1 VSTFN
6 PATFARPANIK
17 EAAKILS
24 EEGPGAR
31 VVAGNT
37 TLYELARQGGLSDVG
52 ILVDISKLGLSYI
65 REEEDDDP
73 TYDSQSS
80 SPSSYTTL
88 HIGSATTFSKM
99 AQSRLLAKPS
109 YYALK
114 ESAMKITPPQVRNM
128 GTIGG
133 SACSGIAFYDMPP
146 VLLALDSKM
155 KVFSSTT
162 GEKTIAAKDF
172 FVDYFMTALSP
183 EELLT
188 EVVVEDKPRSG
199 SSFIKLGRTSVDFAV
214 VNVAVRITL
223 DESMRV
229 ISDARIGIGAISN
242 VPVCANEASQMMI
255 GQVASPELIRSAATL
270 AGSVVEEPVPSV
282 HGSSK
287 YKKKVIPVLVRDA
300 LFSAL
305 DRITPPSNA
314 K

>member
-1 VSTFN
+1 MSTFN

-24 EEGPGAR
+24 EEGSRAR

-80 SPSSYTTL
+80 FSSTTL
-88 HIGSATTFSKM
+88 HIGAATTFSKM
-99 AQSRLLAKPS
+99 AESRLLAKPS